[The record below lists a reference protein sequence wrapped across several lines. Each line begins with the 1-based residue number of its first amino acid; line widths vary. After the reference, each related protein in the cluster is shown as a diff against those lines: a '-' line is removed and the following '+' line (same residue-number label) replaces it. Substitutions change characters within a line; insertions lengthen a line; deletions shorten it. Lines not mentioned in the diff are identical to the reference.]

1 VGGQAATSHV
11 LRRRSA
17 ARPTLGSRNGAIATY
32 VTPAADVAATCRL
45 SIAWY
50 LGATDAATP
59 APLLRHL
66 LAAGA
71 DSNPTDYE
79 DGDWKAAQANLDNL
93 RVLDPACGDG
103 AFLHGMLDVL
113 ECAHELL
120 DRRLNRERSAAVR
133 RADICRKNLCGVDVQ
148 PSLIQKAGR
157 RLQLASGAAANLAT
171 ADSLVDPRGSSW
183 ESRFSEVVDGGGFD
197 IVIGNPPFLRHE
209 RIADPRTQLS
219 PAEYRNRVTAS
230 LKSRLPDLQLP
241 GGRADLALYFLF
253 LGMGL
258 LRPRGVLGFV
268 LPDSVFDAAY
278 SRCLGEALH
287 STGREGLVLRSLT
300 SRSFLS
306 ASVNTSILILGPK
319 EPISAPRAAGHC
331 PTLGPKVGFAAPPYK
346 IAKRGRSFDGRHCG
360 DTVRVVEIDEPLD
373 RVELSQVLIARRR
386 RSSSPV
392 RIAHRAAET
401 TLGDLGHLRYAL
413 KSGLNGFF
421 YPDAEAIGRF
431 AIEPEFLRPLLKSP
445 RDVRTLTVAP
455 NSLSHRVFACSRSL
469 EELHQMA
476 KHGSLAYIDWGS
488 RQHTAGREWSP
499 AVPWPAAPSLRGRH
513 FWYALSLP
521 TPADFVLPRF
531 FDRRFFI
538 SVCAAPLVEDQTFYG
553 LVLAPDLL
561 DMRDALAGLLNCSMT
576 LLALERA
583 GRGGLGDGV
592 RQFALSDYLGLKVF
606 DVRRLKSACA
616 EEIAQ
621 SFRLLAS
628 RPILPV
634 EEEIRQTDRRVLD
647 DAVASAVGLGQHA
660 SQRIRRELEARV
672 AQRITRARDARL
684 RSRGE

>member
-1 VGGQAATSHV
+1 
-11 LRRRSA
+11 
-17 ARPTLGSRNGAIATY
+17 LGSRNGAIATY

-71 DSNPTDYE
+71 GSNPTDYE
-79 DGDWKAAQANLDNL
+79 DGAWKAAQANLDNL

-120 DRRLNRERSAAVR
+120 DRRLNRERSAAAR
-133 RADICRKNLCGVDVQ
+133 RADICSKTLCGVDVQ
-148 PSLIQKAGR
+148 PSLIQKARR
-157 RLQLASGAAANLAT
+157 RLQLASGAAANFAT

-209 RIADPRTQLS
+209 RIADPLTQLS

-230 LKSRLPDLQLP
+230 MKSRLPDLQLP
-241 GGRADLALYFLF
+241 GGRADLALYFVF

-319 EPISAPRAAGHC
+319 EMRRASDTGDS
-331 PTLGPKVGFAAPPYK
+331 L
-346 IAKRGRSFDGRHCG
+346 RE
-360 DTVRVVEIDEPLD
+360 DTVRVVEVDEPLD
-373 RVELSQVLIARRR
+373 RVELSQVLIARHR

-469 EELHQMA
+469 EELRQMA

-499 AVPWPAAPSLRGRH
+499 PVPWPAAPSLRGRR